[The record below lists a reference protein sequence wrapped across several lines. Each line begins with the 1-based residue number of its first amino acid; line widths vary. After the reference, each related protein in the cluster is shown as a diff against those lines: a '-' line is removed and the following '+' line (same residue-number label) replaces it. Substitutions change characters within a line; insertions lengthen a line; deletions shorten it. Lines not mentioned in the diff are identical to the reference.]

1 MNPTNS
7 NNLIQLIK
15 RGDEKAFE
23 TLYRLYANNL
33 FVIARSYLKDDF
45 LAEEVVQG
53 IFISLWDRRKELH
66 IRGNTGG
73 YLFKMVKNRC
83 LDILRKP
90 RKLISMED
98 ETVLLENKLNFKA
111 LQDKEAAFLL
121 EEELEKR
128 IEEAVALLPK
138 TCKKVFLKTK
148 VDGLNYKET
157 AEELRISVKTVES
170 HMTKALKHMRL
181 HLREFLSC
189 FSLFGGIPFL

>member
-1 MNPTNS
+1 MTQANS
-7 NNLIQLIK
+7 NNLIYLVKQ
-15 RGDEKAFE
+15 GDERAFE
-23 TLYRLYANNL
+23 TLYHLYANNL
-33 FVIARSYLKDDF
+33 FVIAKSYLRDDY
-45 LAEEVVQG
+45 LAEEVVQD
-53 IFISLWDRRKELH
+53 IFISLWDRRKDLH
-66 IRGNTGG
+66 IRGNMGG

-90 RKLISMED
+90 RKLVSMED
-98 ETVLLENKLNFKA
+98 EATLLENKINFKA
-111 LQDKEAAFLL
+111 LQDKEASFLL

-148 VDGLNYKET
+148 MDGLNYKQT
-157 AEELRISVKTVES
+157 AEELHISVKTVES

-189 FSLFGGIPFL
+189 FSLIG